1 MSAFFLFHNKRV
13 NDPERLARYKDAVAP
28 LVANFGG
35 TYRVIGGNPKVV
47 EGNWGPEFLVLIEF
61 PSAERAASWY
71 ESDDYREL
79 KAERLAA
86 VDSEGLMLTGLDE
99 E

>member
-13 NDPERLARYKDAVAP
+13 NDPARLARYKDAVAP
-28 LVANFGG
+28 LVERFGG
-35 TYRVIGGNPKVV
+35 TYRVIGGNPRIV
-47 EGNWGPEFLVLIEF
+47 EGGWRPEFLVLIEF
-61 PSAERAASWY
+61 PSAKRAAEWY

-99 E
+99 A